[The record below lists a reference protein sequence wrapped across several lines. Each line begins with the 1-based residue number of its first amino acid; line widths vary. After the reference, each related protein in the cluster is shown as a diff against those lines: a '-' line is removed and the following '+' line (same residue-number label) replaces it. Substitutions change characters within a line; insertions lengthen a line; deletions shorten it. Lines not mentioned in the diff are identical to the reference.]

1 VQHFSTRCLYFLLL
15 LFIYNLLFSCTKL
28 QEVVITKHN
37 MKGVEEVNAAKVNLI
52 DELVKDKVPEAITN
66 S

>member
-1 VQHFSTRCLYFLLL
+1 
-15 LFIYNLLFSCTKL
+15 
-28 QEVVITKHN
+28 

-52 DELVKDKVPEAITN
+52 DELVKVNVPEAITN